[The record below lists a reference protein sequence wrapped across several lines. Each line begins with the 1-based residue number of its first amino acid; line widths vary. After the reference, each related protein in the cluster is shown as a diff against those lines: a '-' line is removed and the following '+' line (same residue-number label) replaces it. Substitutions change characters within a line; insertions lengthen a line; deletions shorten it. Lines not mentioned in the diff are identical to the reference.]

1 MDDRSLE
8 QKLASLDARMKKV
21 ERYML
26 WGTIFSTL
34 RTVII
39 LVPIVLAFIF
49 IPPAV
54 KKYLP
59 FVTSLMNFS
68 EQVINRVPG
77 TR

>member
-1 MDDRSLE
+1 MDDRSL
-8 QKLASLDARMKKV
+8 QQQLASLDARMKKV

-39 LVPIVLAFIF
+39 LIPIVLAIIF

-59 FVTSLMNFS
+59 FATDLINFSQQLMNHAS
-68 EQVINRVPG
+68 NIR
-77 TR
+77 